1 MDGECHDLN
10 QVNSFKKIF
19 LLQTDLTTGKSMK
32 YSELLTNVDRLSAV
46 LRRRG
51 LKPNDVVLIM
61 AANHIE
67 LPLFFFAVWNAG
79 GSNACLTL
87 NLLPGVSYNKFKPI
101 LFNYFV
107 VNR

>member
-1 MDGECHDLN
+1 
-10 QVNSFKKIF
+10 
-19 LLQTDLTTGKSMK
+19 MK
-32 YSELLTNVDRLSAV
+32 YSELLTNVDRLSTA

-51 LKPNDVVLIM
+51 LKPNDIVLIM

-101 LFNYFV
+101 LFKYFV